1 MPSWK
6 YINSL
11 RKADAYPNIAVYF
24 TSPFYYDMTTPAAQ
38 SLASRYRKQFDGRM
52 SEMVFRGY
60 ETFYWY
66 AYLLN
71 RYGTVYNTRQSD
83 NSAAPFTKFEIKL
96 QWNKQQEML
105 YNENERLD
113 LYRFQSGS
121 FLIQSL

>member
-1 MPSWK
+1 
-6 YINSL
+6 
-11 RKADAYPNIAVYF
+11 
-24 TSPFYYDMTTPAAQ
+24 
-38 SLASRYRKQFDGRM
+38 
-52 SEMVFRGY
+52 MVFRGY

-83 NSAAPFTKFEIKL
+83 NSAAPFTKFDIKL